1 MLKYVVYIIY
11 HHLQKKQDTDK
22 SLVGMMFRHPK
33 TCHVKHHVFV
43 LCFKAREVRIELEKA
58 RWFPGDATNEP
69 RKFVCL
75 GFVESTR
82 KYAAEMQLFSGFRIA
97 AHDFAVA
104 ILDLFDTL
112 GAVILMYF

>member
-1 MLKYVVYIIY
+1 MLCILFTITFK
-11 HHLQKKQDTDK
+11 KKQDTDK

-69 RKFVCL
+69 RKFVYL

-82 KYAAEMQLFSGFRIA
+82 KVRSRNAAFQWFQNCSARFCSG
-97 AHDFAVA
+97 
-104 ILDLFDTL
+104 
-112 GAVILMYF
+112 YFGSI